1 MKLTAITR
9 YRQEGD
15 NYHVYYE
22 LFMPNKGGVIHMS
35 VPAVNEKFAYFEIT
49 KLEFAELD
57 RKEGVMLTIIPRNP
71 KYIPSDGHP
80 LDITDVVYEFTLAYH
95 YFLKRYAK
103 KNEPFPFILQKPNIA
118 IDDK

>member
-22 LFMPNKGGVIHMS
+22 LFMPSKNGEIYMS
-35 VPAVNEKFAYFEIT
+35 VPAINEKFTHFEIT

-57 RKEGVMLTIIPRNP
+57 RKEGVMLTIVPRNP
-71 KYIPSDGHP
+71 EYIPSDGIP
-80 LDITDVVYEFTLAYH
+80 LDIVDVVHDFTLVYD
-95 YFLKRYAK
+95 YFLKKYNK
-103 KNEPFPFILQKPNIA
+103 KNEPFPFIMRRTL
-118 IDDK
+118 

>member
-71 KYIPSDGHP
+71 EYIPSDGIP

-103 KNEPFPFILQKPNIA
+103 KNEPLPFILQKPNIA

>member
-15 NYHVYYE
+15 NDHVYYE
-22 LFMPNKGGVIHMS
+22 LFMPSKNGEIQMS
-35 VPAVNEKFAYFEIT
+35 VPVVNEKFAYFEIT

-71 KYIPSDGHP
+71 EYIPSDGHP
-80 LDITDVVYEFTLAYH
+80 LDITDVVHEFTLAYY
-95 YFLKRYAK
+95 YFLEKYNK
-103 KNEPFPFILQKPNIA
+103 KNEPFPFIMRRTL
-118 IDDK
+118 